1 MQDRQTLCHELELL
15 QRGQIAGTPLQRHS
29 QQAGNISANER
40 GSDVDTSCNVKQ
52 SKMEVSNDDESL

>member
-1 MQDRQTLCHELELL
+1 
-15 QRGQIAGTPLQRHS
+15 LQRHS